1 LYAGVVITSTDLKL
15 RPLRIADE
23 EPFRAAHRAMISE
36 GFDFGWGLEE
46 GTQWSTY
53 LERLADQRVGTGL
66 PPGIVPATF
75 LVADVAGC
83 IVGRTSIRHTLN
95 DQLAR
100 VGGHIGYAVLA
111 HYRRRGHATEIL
123 RQSVI
128 IARSIGVG
136 RVLVT
141 CDDDNVGSAAV
152 IHANGGL
159 LDNVVETEPGKT
171 PKRRYWID

>member
-46 GTQWSTY
+46 GTQWSKY

-66 PPGIVPATF
+66 PPGIVPQTF

-83 IVGRTSIRHTLN
+83 IVGRTSIRHPLN

-111 HYRRRGHATEIL
+111 QYRRRGHATEIL

-136 RVLVT
+136 RVLIT

>member
-1 LYAGVVITSTDLKL
+1 M
-15 RPLRIADE
+15 
-23 EPFRAAHRAMISE
+23 HRREDI
-36 GFDFGWGLEE
+36 D
-46 GTQWSTY
+46 
-53 LERLADQRVGTGL
+53 
-66 PPGIVPATF
+66 PAYP
-75 LVADVAGC
+75 
-83 IVGRTSIRHTLN
+83 N

-100 VGGHIGYAVLA
+100 VGAHRLRLLA
-111 HYRRRGHATEIL
+111 QYRRRGHATEIL

-136 RVLVT
+136 RVLIT